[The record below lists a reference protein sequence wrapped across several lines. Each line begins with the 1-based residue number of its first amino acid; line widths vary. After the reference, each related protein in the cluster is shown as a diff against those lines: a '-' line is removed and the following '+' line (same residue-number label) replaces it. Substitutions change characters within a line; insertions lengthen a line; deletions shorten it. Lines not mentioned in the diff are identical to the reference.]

1 MTQTVISNEVSS
13 SWPTL
18 YEIGKT
24 ILKMDLTAH
33 HTRRGGRRPRELGQR
48 RGGPDSRRPRKPPK
62 PPLAPESL
70 KTTDPLVR

>member
-33 HTRRGGRRPRELGQR
+33 HTRRGG
-48 RGGPDSRRPRKPPK
+48 PDSRRPRKPPK